1 MPIKS
6 KIVYDPTLSIEE
18 NAKKCG
24 VSDYAI
30 RYYIRTRGIDRRYHG
45 SLNTIEELKA
55 YLKEHPKATRA
66 ELAKETG
73 HGINTIRRYWDAA
86 HERTTTEQFKNNS
99 IKRLTRTRL
108 DKKVE
113 DPSKISNRQP
123 LASELLKEASDIIKY
138 AEQADTSRFREWL
151 LRDRIRPLVCIG
163 NGGKHTTY
171 PALLYQMMSSIG
183 KSATPLE
190 FATMSPEAI
199 GNSKVLILS
208 NGGAN
213 IDIKYATKRAAKY
226 NKDNTACFTFTDTED
241 NIMVKTFGL
250 EKSFVFKNDFYDG
263 FISIRS
269 KILTYALLYKAFSGD
284 TAFADKIRCTGRYK
298 VDMNK
303 RGSLPRWNKINH
315 FNVLY
320 GSYGEPVAHDIE
332 STMVEGGIAS
342 VQLTDYRN
350 FCHGR
355 FIFGSNHCANKK
367 VKTTDVCTILLI
379 TPREEKL
386 AQEVREKALPDNMP
400 IVEIRTELDNPLA
413 TIQLLIDALTFVFNV
428 AERCFDIN
436 PNSPKNHSSIDKRIP
451 KNSIPFAQELSR
463 LGELHYDDGAEP
475 ILPETA
481 TKMVVGDLKTKAK
494 IDELLAIEKENTTA
508 LASNPSYLPTPTKQ
522 DLYKKEQYDAS
533 KHYCVA
539 FRRKEDLWKD
549 MPVPFGN
556 MNGGYPYTMHGT
568 TFPSSEQA
576 YIFGIF
582 SNNTPEHIELQKQ
595 VLAANGGFDAK
606 RFVRLT
612 NAEKQRSDWEEFN
625 VEWMLYCVW
634 RKACQCS
641 EFKKVLMAIPEGATI
656 IEDVS
661 FQDKKKQSDTSSF
674 WGARNPDKRVFGDL
688 VEKYVESLGLEGTE
702 ATDAENQY
710 LWEYCNVGTYTGN
723 NVMGKILTMVK
734 QCLHDG
740 TEPDINYDLLKSKNI
755 HFLGQPIDFDAIEN
769 GYIRETRCDYPEG
782 GLIKTICGG
791 VFGDISGSTREK
803 SSKSV
808 YHTEFDLFPDKSRPT
823 DDSVLT
829 VAIADW
835 LLHRDAMT
843 LSEAL
848 KQWGRK
854 YPKAGYGGGFRDYF
868 KKNIEYSSDK
878 NGAAMRVSPVAV
890 VAKSLNEALSLAKE
904 TALPTHNTKEG
915 IKGAQAIAAAIYLVR
930 EGLSKGIEIS
940 IIKSEIKDYIE
951 RTFGYDLNQTIESIR
966 ERSQRFVEMKRI
978 NKATGYEDPEFKP
991 MSDAATSVPMAIIA
1005 FLEGNSYEEVLRI
1018 AISLGGDADTI
1029 ACMASSIS
1037 VHLYGV
1043 PQGLYEDGRKLI
1055 PDDMK
1060 TVIDEFDEKYL
1071 SNN

>member
-1 MPIKS
+1 MRKS
-6 KIVYDPTLSIEE
+6 KIQYNPTLSVKD
-18 NAKKCG
+18 NAKRNG
-24 VSDYAI
+24 VSEAAI
-30 RYYIRTRGIDRRYHG
+30 RYYIKVNNIDRRFDRTQN
-45 SLNTIEELKA
+45 LIADCRN
-55 YLKEHPKATRA
+55 YLKEHPNATRA

-86 HERTTTEQFKNNS
+86 HERASIEQFKNDS
-99 IKRLTRTRL
+99 KKKFTRTRL
-108 DKKVE
+108 DNAVK
-113 DPSKISNRQP
+113 DPSKIANGKP
-123 LASELLKEASDIIKY
+123 LASELLKEASDIIKF
-138 AEQADTSRFREWL
+138 AEQADTGRFREWL
-151 LRDRIRPLVCIG
+151 LRDRIRPLICLG
-163 NGGKHTTY
+163 NGGKHTTF

-199 GNSKVLILS
+199 SNSKVLILS

-213 IDIKYATKRAAKY
+213 PDIKYATKRAAKY
-226 NKDNTACFTFTDTED
+226 NKNNTACFTFTDTDD

-250 EKSFVFKNDFYDG
+250 EQSFVFKNDFYDG

-284 TAFADKIRCTGRYK
+284 TSFADKIRGIGQYK
-298 VDMNK
+298 VEINK
-303 RGSLPRWNKINH
+303 KGSLPRWSNINH

-379 TPREEKL
+379 SPREEKI
-386 AQEVREKALPDNMP
+386 AREIREKALPDNMP

-436 PNSPKNHSSIDKRIP
+436 PNSPKNYSAIDKRIP

-475 ILPETA
+475 IPPAIT
-481 TKMVVGDLKTKAK
+481 TKAVVGDLKTKAK
-494 IDELLAIEKENTTA
+494 IDELLAIEKENTAA

-556 MNGGYPYTMHGT
+556 MNGGYPYTMHGI

-595 VLAANGGFDAK
+595 VLEANGGFNAK

-612 NAEKQRSDWEEFN
+612 NAEMQREDWEEFN

-641 EFKKVLMAIPEGATI
+641 EFKKSLMAIPEGATI

-661 FQDKKKQSDTSSF
+661 FQNKKKQAGTSSF
-674 WGARNPDKRVFGDL
+674 WGAKNPDKTTFEKL
-688 VEKYVESLGLEGTE
+688 VEKYVKSLGLKKGK
-702 ATDAENQY
+702 AADDAENAF
-710 LWEYCNVGTYTGN
+710 LWEYCNVGIYTGN

-755 HFLGQPIDFDAIEN
+755 HFLGKPIDFDAIKN

-782 GLIKTICGG
+782 ELIKTICGG

-808 YHTEFDLFPDKSRPT
+808 YHTEFDLFPVKSRPT

-835 LLHRDAMT
+835 LLHKDTLT
-843 LSEAL
+843 LSETL
-848 KQWGRK
+848 KKWGRK

-890 VAKSLNEALSLAKE
+890 IAKSLDEALSLAKE

-915 IKGAQAIAAAIYLVR
+915 IKGAQAIAAAIFLVR
-930 EGLSKGIEIS
+930 DGVSKGKDDIT
-940 IIKSEIKDYIE
+940 IKSEIKDFVQKK
-951 RTFGYDLNQTIESIR
+951 FGYDLNQTVESIR
-966 ERSQRFVEMKRI
+966 ERSQRFAEMKRI
-978 NKATGYEDPEFKP
+978 HNDTGYEDPEFKP
-991 MSDAATSVPMAIIA
+991 MSDAATSVPMAIVA

-1055 PDDMK
+1055 PDEMK
-1060 TVIDEFDEKYL
+1060 AIIDEFDAKYL
-1071 SNN
+1071 TNN

>member
-1 MPIKS
+1 MRKS
-6 KIVYDPTLSIEE
+6 KIQYNPTLSVKD
-18 NAKKCG
+18 NAKRNG
-24 VSDYAI
+24 VSEAAI
-30 RYYIRTRGIDRRYHG
+30 RYYIKVNNIDRRFDRT
-45 SLNTIEELKA
+45 LNLIADCRK
-55 YLKEHPKATRA
+55 YLKEHPNATRA

-86 HERTTTEQFKNNS
+86 HERTSTEQFKNDS
-99 IKRLTRTRL
+99 KKKFTRTRL
-108 DKKVE
+108 DNAVK
-113 DPSKISNRQP
+113 DPSKIANGKP
-123 LASELLKEASDIIKY
+123 LASELLKEASDIIKF
-138 AEQADTSRFREWL
+138 AEQADTGRFREWL

-163 NGGKHTTY
+163 NGGKYTTY

-199 GNSKVLILS
+199 GNSKILILS

-226 NKDNTACFTFTDTED
+226 NKNNTACFTFTDTDD

-250 EKSFVFKNDFYDG
+250 EQSFVFKNDFYDG

-284 TAFADKIRCTGRYK
+284 ASFADKIRCTGQYK

-303 RGSLPRWNKINH
+303 GGSFPRWSNINH

-367 VKTTDVCTILLI
+367 VKTTDVCTVLLI
-379 TPREEKL
+379 SPREEKI
-386 AQEVREKALPDNMP
+386 AREIREKALPDNMP
-400 IVEIRTELDNPLA
+400 IVEIRTELDDPLA
-413 TIQLLIDALTFVFNV
+413 TIQLLIDALTFLFNV

-436 PNSPKNHSSIDKRIP
+436 PNSPKNFSAIDKRIP

-475 ILPETA
+475 IPPAIT
-481 TKMVVGDLKTKAK
+481 TKAVVGDLKTKAK
-494 IDELLAIEKENTTA
+494 IDELLAIEKKNE
-508 LASNPSYLPTPTKQ
+508 
-522 DLYKKEQYDAS
+522 
-533 KHYCVA
+533 
-539 FRRKEDLWKD
+539 
-549 MPVPFGN
+549 
-556 MNGGYPYTMHGT
+556 
-568 TFPSSEQA
+568 
-576 YIFGIF
+576 
-582 SNNTPEHIELQKQ
+582 
-595 VLAANGGFDAK
+595 
-606 RFVRLT
+606 
-612 NAEKQRSDWEEFN
+612 EK
-625 VEWMLYCVW
+625 
-634 RKACQCS
+634 
-641 EFKKVLMAIPEGATI
+641 
-656 IEDVS
+656 
-661 FQDKKKQSDTSSF
+661 
-674 WGARNPDKRVFGDL
+674 
-688 VEKYVESLGLEGTE
+688 
-702 ATDAENQY
+702 
-710 LWEYCNVGTYTGN
+710 
-723 NVMGKILTMVK
+723 
-734 QCLHDG
+734 
-740 TEPDINYDLLKSKNI
+740 
-755 HFLGQPIDFDAIEN
+755 
-769 GYIRETRCDYPEG
+769 TRCDYPKGE
-782 GLIKTICGG
+782 LIKTICGG

-835 LLHRDAMT
+835 LLHKDTLT

-848 KQWGRK
+848 KKWGRK
-854 YPKAGYGGGFRDYF
+854 YPKAGYGGGFRGYF

-890 VAKSLNEALSLAKE
+890 VAKSLDEALSLAKE

-915 IKGAQAIAAAIYLVR
+915 IKGAQAIAAAIFLVR
-930 EGLSKGIEIS
+930 DGVSKGKDDIT
-940 IIKSEIKDYIE
+940 IKSEIKDFVQKK
-951 RTFGYDLNQTIESIR
+951 FGYDLNQTVEGIR
-966 ERSQRFVEMKRI
+966 ERSQRFAEMKRI
-978 NKATGYEDPEFKP
+978 HYDTGYEDPEFKP
-991 MSDAATSVPMAIIA
+991 MSDAATSVPMAIVA

-1060 TVIDEFDEKYL
+1060 AIIDEFDEKYL